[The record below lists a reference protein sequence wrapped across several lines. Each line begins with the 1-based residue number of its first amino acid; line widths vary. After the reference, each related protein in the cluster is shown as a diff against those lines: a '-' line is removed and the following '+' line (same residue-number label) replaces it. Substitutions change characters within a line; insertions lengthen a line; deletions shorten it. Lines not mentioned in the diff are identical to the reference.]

1 MNYEP
6 AKKAFD
12 PTVCFTFF
20 GSWLKTMEALETE
33 QDRASP
39 LYRLFKAIARY
50 AMYEEEPNFADSA
63 ILTAVWTMMEETID
77 SSKKRRRSGFAR
89 DELEAKHREI
99 IQAIINHPT
108 MSCRQIAEIVGA
120 GKSAVDRAKKKY
132 ADEISRALAATS
144 PSADAVP
151 VSSSLFPSPY
161 HCPIDSNSMGR
172 GQDETVGQSF
182 SVGRVQVDASTG
194 IEECYY
200 EERLD
205 DGELPF

>member
-1 MNYEP
+1 MDFEP
-6 AKKAFD
+6 HKKAFD

-39 LYRLFKAIARY
+39 LYRLFKAIAHY

-63 ILTAVWTMMEETID
+63 ILTAVWSMMEETID

-99 IQAIINHPT
+99 VQAIINHPT
-108 MSCRQIAEIVGA
+108 MSCRQIGEMVGA

-132 ADEISRALAATS
+132 ADEISKALTDAPAAVLTPCHRS
-144 PSADAVP
+144 VDS
-151 VSSSLFPSPY
+151 
-161 HCPIDSNSMGR
+161 CPISSVAYNGMGQ
-172 GQDETVGQSF
+172 GQDGTAGQGCL
-182 SVGRVQVDASTG
+182 VGRVQVNTSTG

-200 EERLD
+200 GEGVD